1 MAMEIFTVGRGQ
13 EGYPERLMPFA
24 DMPSR
29 LFVRGALPADEQKT
43 AAIVGAR
50 ICTAYGKSQAA
61 FFAQVLAANGVAV
74 ISGLACGIDAAAHE
88 GALRGK
94 GKTFAV
100 LGCGVDICY
109 PKSSRRLYEQ
119 ILEQG
124 GILSTFPPG
133 TEPIKRLFPERNRIV
148 SGLADVILVVE
159 ARQKS
164 GTFITVDMALEQGK
178 DVYAVPGRL
187 TDRLSDGCNLLIRQ
201 GCGVVLSPEDL
212 IAELVMLKNRENGSD
227 RTKDLQKKRRRQEQ
241 DKQISGQMSLELSAE
256 DGILGLLDL
265 EPKSADALYESARQK
280 GMKLTMQ
287 ELLTE
292 LIGLCIEGKARQVS
306 GNWFARAVAYSD

>member
-100 LGCGVDICY
+100 LGCGVDIMIIHCASGANNVVVTG
-109 PKSSRRLYEQ
+109 KIGFTSIGR
-119 ILEQG
+119 
-124 GILSTFPPG
+124 
-133 TEPIKRLFPERNRIV
+133 PEYF
-148 SGLADVILVVE
+148 AD
-159 ARQKS
+159 
-164 GTFITVDMALEQGK
+164 
-178 DVYAVPGRL
+178 
-187 TDRLSDGCNLLIRQ
+187 
-201 GCGVVLSPEDL
+201 
-212 IAELVMLKNRENGSD
+212 
-227 RTKDLQKKRRRQEQ
+227 
-241 DKQISGQMSLELSAE
+241 
-256 DGILGLLDL
+256 
-265 EPKSADALYESARQK
+265 
-280 GMKLTMQ
+280 
-287 ELLTE
+287 
-292 LIGLCIEGKARQVS
+292 
-306 GNWFARAVAYSD
+306 

>member
-13 EGYPERLMPFA
+13 EGYPERLIPFA

-100 LGCGVDICY
+100 LGCGV
-109 PKSSRRLYEQ
+109 
-119 ILEQG
+119 
-124 GILSTFPPG
+124 
-133 TEPIKRLFPERNRIV
+133 
-148 SGLADVILVVE
+148 AD
-159 ARQKS
+159 A
-164 GTFITVDMALEQGK
+164 G
-178 DVYAVPGRL
+178 
-187 TDRLSDGCNLLIRQ
+187 
-201 GCGVVLSPEDL
+201 
-212 IAELVMLKNRENGSD
+212 
-227 RTKDLQKKRRRQEQ
+227 KRRRCL
-241 DKQISGQMSLELSAE
+241 KLISAGRRAASVAFPDPQPRDQCA
-256 DGILGLLDL
+256 G
-265 EPKSADALYESARQK
+265 R
-280 GMKLTMQ
+280 
-287 ELLTE
+287 
-292 LIGLCIEGKARQVS
+292 CRS
-306 GNWFARAVAYSD
+306 GN

>member
-1 MAMEIFTVGRGQ
+1 MAMEIFRVGRGQ

-109 PKSSRRLYEQ
+109 PKQNYPLMRRM
-119 ILEQG
+119 LENG
-124 GILSTFPPG
+124 GGVLSEFPPG
-133 TEPIKRLFPERNRIV
+133 AEPLPWHFPIRNRVI
-148 SGLADVILVVE
+148 SALADVVLVIE
-159 ARQKS
+159 AKEKS
-164 GTFITVDMALEQGK
+164 GSLITADYALEQGK
-178 DVYAVPGRL
+178 TEVGAYEPGSVAEVQITMWNIVYTIPKGSRIRVDVSS
-187 TDRLSDGCNLLIRQ
+187 SDFPQYHVHSN
-201 GCGVVLSPEDL
+201 
-212 IAELVMLKNRENGSD
+212 
-227 RTKDLQKKRRRQEQ
+227 
-241 DKQISGQMSLELSAE
+241 
-256 DGILGLLDL
+256 
-265 EPKSADALYESARQK
+265 QK
-280 GMKLTMQ
+280 GLWSEK
-287 ELLTE
+287 TE
-292 LIGLCIEGKARQVS
+292 NKIAHQTIHMGGKAASCVILPLMKKQ
-306 GNWFARAVAYSD
+306 